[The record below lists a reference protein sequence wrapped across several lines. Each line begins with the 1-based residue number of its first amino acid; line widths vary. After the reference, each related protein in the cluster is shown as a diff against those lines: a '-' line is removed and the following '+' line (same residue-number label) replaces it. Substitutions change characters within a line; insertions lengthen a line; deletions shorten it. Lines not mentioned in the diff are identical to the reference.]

1 MAQTKAKRIGKS
13 GSRGKAR
20 KAGSMKGRSRT
31 STRTS
36 GAKSSGAR
44 RATKSSAPSGSRGK
58 ARDPIA
64 GLTRYLGDV
73 KHKSVNGRVRAAGS
87 KAKAAVA
94 TGGKGLG
101 AVTRKAK
108 GVAVV
113 GVAGLAGLAGLAG
126 GIALDRWNNSYSRTQ
141 AFQNRR
147 RGRR

>member
-1 MAQTKAKRIGKS
+1 MAQAKRIGKS
-13 GSRGKAR
+13 GSGSGAR
-20 KAGSMKGRSRT
+20 KAGATKGRPRST
-31 STRTS
+31 STRSS

-44 RATKSSAPSGSRGK
+44 RATKSSAPSGSRGR
-58 ARDPIA
+58 AGGPIA
-64 GLTRYLGDV
+64 GITRYLGDV
-73 KHKSVNGRVRAAGS
+73 KNKSMNGRVRAAAS
-87 KAKAAVA
+87 KAKDAVA
-94 TGGKGLG
+94 TDGKGLG

-108 GVAVV
+108 GAAVV